1 MKMELK
7 LSALVLFSVIVITAC
22 GGGGASP
29 VTANPASITVAPS
42 GKFAYTANWGSN
54 NISVYAIDATTGALT
69 AKTAVAAGTNPVSIA
84 VDPSG
89 KFAYAANWG
98 SNNIS
103 VYTIA
108 ADGALTPA
116 GTAVA
121 AGKNPNSIAI
131 AVNLSG
137 KFAYAANWTSNDISV
152 YTITATGPLAGALT
166 TGTAVVAGTNPA
178 SVAVAPSTVTP
189 LLGEFVYA
197 ANETDSTI
205 SVYKIDTTTGALQR
219 Q

>member
-1 MKMELK
+1 MYKRQ
-7 LSALVLFSVIVITAC
+7 
-22 GGGGASP
+22 
-29 VTANPASITVAPS
+29 TVDPS
-42 GKFAYTANWGSN
+42 GQFVYAANWGSK
-54 NISVYAIDATTGALT
+54 NISVYTINAGTGVLTPALQPV
-69 AKTAVAAGTNPVSIA
+69 VAAGTNPVSIA
-84 VDPSG
+84 VAPSTGDPLLG

-98 SNNIS
+98 SNN
-103 VYTIA
+103 
-108 ADGALTPA
+108 
-116 GTAVA
+116 
-121 AGKNPNSIAI
+121 
-131 AVNLSG
+131 
-137 KFAYAANWTSNDISV
+137 ISV

-205 SVYKIDTTTGALQR
+205 SVYTINAATGALQL